1 MKLINIKTHI
11 EGEPYVSNVLL
22 AFGKNLRPA
31 YKPYGKDV
39 YSSEVIGIQ
48 DDGWYIRIE
57 SPFSKVVTQMDPH
70 DFTVKTGPHRR
81 IWLFR
86 RRPSIKNII
95 KSWAW
100 LPVDE

>member
-1 MKLINIKTHI
+1 MKLIKIKTHTA
-11 EGEPYVSNVLL
+11 GEPYVSNVFL
-22 AFGKNLRPA
+22 AFGKNLRHE
-31 YKPYGKDV
+31 YKLQCKHV

-57 SPFSKVVTQMDPH
+57 LPFSKVVTQMDPH
-70 DFTVKTGPHRR
+70 DFTVNTGPHRR

-86 RRPSIKNII
+86 RRPNINRLI

>member
-1 MKLINIKTHI
+1 MKLIKIKTNI
-11 EGEPYVSNVLL
+11 QGEPYVSNVLL
-22 AFGKNLRPA
+22 AFGKSIKVK
-31 YKPYGKDV
+31 YQPYSKHV
-39 YSSEVIGIQ
+39 YSSDVIGTQ

-57 SPFSKVVTQMDPH
+57 SPFSKVVTQMDPY

-95 KSWAW
+95 KSRAW
-100 LPVDE
+100 FPVNE

>member
-1 MKLINIKTHI
+1 MKLIKIKTHL

-22 AFGKNLRPA
+22 AFGKNSRPE
-31 YKPYGKDV
+31 YQPYGKHV
-39 YSSEVIGIQ
+39 YSSEVIGIH

-70 DFTVKTGPHRR
+70 DFTVKTGPHRK
-81 IWLFR
+81 IWLFK
-86 RRPSIKNII
+86 RRPNIKGLI